1 MEWDRGENE
10 ASENN
15 VKVMYSIF
23 NAISTNEF
31 HRIATCTS
39 AKKVWDILQV
49 THEGTNIVKM
59 FNLQMLTSRFET
71 IRMDDHETFGEFHA
85 KLIDI
90 VNSSFNLSEPISNSK
105 VVRKILGSLLE
116 RFRAKV
122 TAIEES
128 KHVDSLKID
137 ELVGSFQT
145 FEMTLV
151 SLRKAKGIALKVI
164 REESLSSKSEDDEK
178 MSECELTKFA
188 KKIQEVHEIHK
199 I

>member
-1 MEWDRGENE
+1 
-10 ASENN
+10 
-15 VKVMYSIF
+15 
-23 NAISTNEF
+23 
-31 HRIATCTS
+31 
-39 AKKVWDILQV
+39 
-49 THEGTNIVKM
+49 
-59 FNLQMLTSRFET
+59 MLTSRFKT
-71 IRMDDHETFGEFHA
+71 IKIDNHETFGEFPA
-85 KLIDI
+85 KLMDI
-90 VNSSFNLSEPISNSK
+90 VNYNFNLSEPISNSK

-128 KHVDSLKID
+128 KHVDFLKID

-151 SLRKAKGIALKVI
+151 SLRKAKGIPLKVI

-188 KKIQEVHEIHK
+188 KKNQKVHEIHK